1 MSLIRHAI
9 VNRWTDN
16 PLHVC
21 GQELLAQHKVPAW
34 LPELQAIPIERQ
46 IGFRMSWRAD
56 AVRRCRFD
64 EDLRLPRSL
73 WEDFSL
79 SYAVL
84 RDQILVEATSARVYH
99 HRFGG
104 SRGNGLV
111 NGAEQLLN
119 ICYLVCKYSPPGSR
133 ARRAIKPYARLFSA
147 EAALR
152 AAASKYER
160 DKLRGMRRAMREFN
174 YLIESPPETLT
185 ARYREAIERCVTP

>member
-1 MSLIRHAI
+1 
-9 VNRWTDN
+9 
-16 PLHVC
+16 
-21 GQELLAQHKVPAW
+21 
-34 LPELQAIPIERQ
+34 
-46 IGFRMSWRAD
+46 MSWRAD

-84 RDQILVEATSARVYH
+84 RDQILVEATTARVYH

-119 ICYLVCKYSPPGSR
+119 ICYLVCKYSPPASRSPGHQTLCPPLLSRSRAAGSR
-133 ARRAIKPYARLFSA
+133 LEIR
-147 EAALR
+147 
-152 AAASKYER
+152 
-160 DKLRGMRRAMREFN
+160 
-174 YLIESPPETLT
+174 T
-185 ARYREAIERCVTP
+185 